1 MKKNHKYLLQEKL
14 SFYLD
19 WEADWQNWFKNQ
31 EIIEKAKKK
40 FYEDKKFFCVILNFY
55 FLPINLLKY
64 YQKKRAQH
72 SYKKVL
78 SMIAVLKE
86 ELDIIN
92 NNQKWR

>member
-40 FYEDKKFFCVILNFY
+40 FYKDKRFFC
-55 FLPINLLKY
+55 
-64 YQKKRAQH
+64 
-72 SYKKVL
+72 
-78 SMIAVLKE
+78 
-86 ELDIIN
+86 
-92 NNQKWR
+92 